1 MSFIQH
7 KKVKN
12 KTYAYEVTSYW
23 DKDLKKTRKHSKYLG
38 PVHEET
44 KEIIPFIKKN
54 KEIEKLI
61 LDFGDGYFLYEFIK
75 QCSGLFEV
83 LNNTIFY
90 KLKEI
95 FPMIIYRLCF
105 ESAMYNCENW
115 IEGNIINYLFL
126 DVDLSSQR
134 ISEIFSVLGE
144 ESIQRSFFKDYLN
157 LIGGSKKSVIIDATS
172 LPNHI
177 NIDLNA
183 WGRSDGKIDKQFRL
197 ICVVDQFSKAPLFY
211 RLLPGNITD
220 VSTLQTTLSELEEMG
235 VNNSLVLMDSGYFSE
250 SNICDLYNRKINFL
264 SRMPSGRKIYNELI
278 LKHSK
283 LECLKNT
290 NIIGTR
296 SYFVKATKI
305 DLYGNK
311 AYAYIILDPERKA
324 KEIKELSYKYCNNK
338 SDRDE
343 KKDELE
349 FASCGIM
356 VLVSSEKIP
365 VTEILSAYYLRQSV
379 EQVFGFSKS
388 DLGLLPIR
396 NHNEKTVKGYL
407 FFQFLLLI
415 LYIKIREI
423 LPKCCTVEQAL
434 LTLRKLKCKVFDNKI
449 IPAEKTKKQR
459 IIFENANIMVPNFLG
474 I

>member
-7 KKVKN
+7 KKIKN

-23 DKDLKKTRKHSKYLG
+23 DKDLKKTRKHSKYIG
-38 PVHEET
+38 PVHQET
-44 KEIIPFIKKN
+44 KEVIKFIKKN
-54 KEIEKLI
+54 KNIEKLI
-61 LDFGDGYFLYEFIK
+61 LDFGDGFFLYKFIK
-75 QCSGLFEV
+75 QSGLFGVFNQNIFSKLQEV
-83 LNNTIFY
+83 
-90 KLKEI
+90 

-115 IEGNIINYLFL
+115 IEGNIINFLFK
-126 DVDLSSQR
+126 DANLSSQR

-144 ESIQRSFFKDYLN
+144 EAIQRSFFKEYLN

-197 ICVVDQFSKAPLFY
+197 ICVIDQLSKTPLFY

-220 VSTLQTTLSELEEMG
+220 VTTLQTTISELEAMG
-235 VNNSLVLMDSGYFSE
+235 VENSLVLMDAGYFSE
-250 SNICDLYNRKINFL
+250 SNICDLYNKKINFL
-264 SRMPSGRKIYNELI
+264 SRMPAGRKIYNELI
-278 LKHSK
+278 LKKSSG

-296 SYFVKATKI
+296 TYFVKSFKI

-311 AYAYIILDPERKA
+311 AYAYLILDPERKA
-324 KEIKELSYKYCNNK
+324 KEIKELSYQYCKNQSERN
-338 SDRDE
+338 E
-343 KKDELE
+343 KKDSLE
-349 FASCGIM
+349 FAACGIM
-356 VLVSSEKIP
+356 VLVSSKKTP
-365 VTEILSAYYLRQSV
+365 ASEILSSYYMRQSV

-415 LYIKIREI
+415 LYIKIRET
-423 LPKCCTVEQAL
+423 LPEDCTVEQAL
-434 LTLRKLKCKVFDNKI
+434 LTLRKLKCKVFDNQI
-449 IPAEKTKKQR
+449 ISAEQTKKQR
-459 IIFENANIMVPNFLG
+459 IIFEKAKIMVPNFMG